1 MRLMID
7 DVKIERHSVSFEAYR
22 YEGQE
27 VSIPL
32 TFPDVI
38 FASRWWWRV
47 VEVLHPPP
55 DGLRSWVWPQPRIAE
70 RWSAAFSF
78 PKVKRLTT
86 PACAGA
92 GAGTKTRRKRGTFG
106 KFEAS
111 SDHW

>member
-7 DVKIERHSVSFEAYR
+7 DVKIERHSMSFEAYR

-70 RWSAAFSF
+70 RWCAAFSYSS
-78 PKVKRLTT
+78 VKRLTT
-86 PACAGA
+86 KAL
-92 GAGTKTRRKRGTFG
+92 RHEEKRGHSKKSNRNLTNG
-106 KFEAS
+106 ETK
-111 SDHW
+111 DR